1 MRRRPATAR
10 CTHWRAARAGAP
22 RRPASPARWN
32 RPGRRTARWPVCV
45 PPRRPTRGSA
55 DGRSWDRIVRR
66 RARRCRT
73 PGRSNRVPG
82 AAPVHDEGSHEG
94 RRIPLPGSLSRPQRG
109 PMKIS
114 TSAAAPATAN
124 VDMLAV
130 AVAKPV
136 ALEGAAAELDR
147 ALGGTIGRLVK
158 GGEIRGAAGQ
168 VTVLHTEGQGV
179 RARRVA
185 VVGLGKL
192 ATADAESVRNA
203 AGAAVRSLGSVRGRT
218 LAFVLDGLPVD
229 AAVAA
234 RCAVDGAVIGSYRF
248 DRFKTSKT
256 ADRPKPPTGLVL
268 LSQERAA
275 GAAGRRAAVAA
286 EAVNRARDLQHM
298 PPNLLG
304 PQQLVEP
311 ARLIVLRHTPRSTAR
326 AARNVVL
333 GMVGKGLTFDSGGYS
348 LKPPTAMS
356 GMKFD
361 MSGAAAVLE
370 ASDAIAQLQLPL
382 KFVSVVAVT
391 ENMIDT
397 NAMRVDDVVTAANG
411 KTIEI
416 TNTDAEGRL
425 VLADCLHHARSLG
438 ATHMVDLATLTGGVD
453 VALGDYHAGLMGR
466 DQEWVDRIM
475 TAGERAGEH
484 TWQLPLHETYKRLF
498 RSEIADMANSSTM
511 RMAQAPYAG
520 QFLQEF

>member
-1 MRRRPATAR
+1 MRLRPATAR
-10 CTHWRAARAGAP
+10 CRRRPAARAGAP

-32 RPGRRTARWPVCV
+32 RPDLRTARWPACA
-45 PPRRPTRGSA
+45 PRRRPIPGSA
-55 DGRSWDRIVRR
+55 DGRSWDRSVRR

-82 AAPVHDEGSHEG
+82 AAPVHDEGSHKG
-94 RRIPLPGSLSRPQRG
+94 RRIPLRGSLSRPQRG
-109 PMKIS
+109 HMKIS

-136 ALEGAAAELDR
+136 ALEGAVAELDR
-147 ALGGTIGRLVK
+147 TLGGAIGRLVK
-158 GGEIRGAAGQ
+158 AGEIRGAAGQ

-185 VVGLGKL
+185 VVGLGKRN
-192 ATADAESVRNA
+192 TADAESVRNA
-203 AGAAVRSLGSVRGRT
+203 AGIAVRSLGNVRGRT

-234 RCAVDGAVIGSYRF
+234 RCAVDGAVIGSSRF

-256 ADRPKPPTGLVL
+256 ADRPKPPTALVL
-268 LSQERAA
+268 LSQERAS

-286 EAVNRARDLQHM
+286 EAVTRARDLQHM

-304 PQQLVEP
+304 PEQLAERARAIAAAHPTMRVEVWDERKIAARGMGAFAAVAQASSRP

-326 AARNVVL
+326 TARDVVL
-333 GMVGKGLTFDSGGYS
+333 GMVGKGLTFDSGGF
-348 LKPPTAMS
+348 LVKAATRED
-356 GMKFD
+356 GMKFG
-361 MSGAAAVLE
+361 MVGPAGGLE
-370 ASDAIAQLQLPL
+370 GLGPIPQLHLPL
-382 KFVSVVAVT
+382 KFISVVGST

-411 KTIEI
+411 KT
-416 TNTDAEGRL
+416 
-425 VLADCLHHARSLG
+425 
-438 ATHMVDLATLTGGVD
+438 
-453 VALGDYHAGLMGR
+453 
-466 DQEWVDRIM
+466 
-475 TAGERAGEH
+475 
-484 TWQLPLHETYKRLF
+484 
-498 RSEIADMANSSTM
+498 
-511 RMAQAPYAG
+511 
-520 QFLQEF
+520 

>member
-1 MRRRPATAR
+1 
-10 CTHWRAARAGAP
+10 
-22 RRPASPARWN
+22 
-32 RPGRRTARWPVCV
+32 
-45 PPRRPTRGSA
+45 
-55 DGRSWDRIVRR
+55 
-66 RARRCRT
+66 
-73 PGRSNRVPG
+73 
-82 AAPVHDEGSHEG
+82 
-94 RRIPLPGSLSRPQRG
+94 
-109 PMKIS
+109 MKIS

-136 ALEGAAAELDR
+136 VLEDAVAELDR

-158 GGEIRGAAGQ
+158 AGEIRGAAGQ

-185 VVGLGKL
+185 VVGLGKRP
-192 ATADAESVRNA
+192 TADAESVRNA
-203 AGAAVRSLGSVRGRT
+203 AGAAVRSLAGVRGRT

-304 PQQLVEP
+304 PQQLVE
-311 ARLIVLRHTPRSTAR
+311 RAR
-326 AARNVVL
+326 AIAAAHPTMRDRGL
-333 GMVGKGLTFDSGGYS
+333 GRERRSRPVGWSLRRRRPGVQPAGPADRAPPPLRAAPPAPPATLCRMVGKGLTFDSGGYS
-348 LKPPTAMS
+348 LKPPTAMT

-382 KFVSVVAVT
+382 KFVTVVGAT

-397 NAMRVDDVVTAANG
+397 NAMRVDERCHSRQRKDDRDHQHRRRRGGWCWPTACTTRAPW
-411 KTIEI
+411 
-416 TNTDAEGRL
+416 
-425 VLADCLHHARSLG
+425 ARPTWSIWPRS
-438 ATHMVDLATLTGGVD
+438 TGGVV
-453 VALGDYHAGLMGR
+453 VALGDYTPA
-466 DQEWVDRIM
+466 
-475 TAGERAGEH
+475 
-484 TWQLPLHETYKRLF
+484 
-498 RSEIADMANSSTM
+498 
-511 RMAQAPYAG
+511 
-520 QFLQEF
+520 

>member
-1 MRRRPATAR
+1 
-10 CTHWRAARAGAP
+10 
-22 RRPASPARWN
+22 
-32 RPGRRTARWPVCV
+32 
-45 PPRRPTRGSA
+45 
-55 DGRSWDRIVRR
+55 
-66 RARRCRT
+66 
-73 PGRSNRVPG
+73 
-82 AAPVHDEGSHEG
+82 
-94 RRIPLPGSLSRPQRG
+94 
-109 PMKIS
+109 MKIS

-136 ALEGAAAELDR
+136 ALEGAVAELDR
-147 ALGGTIGRLVK
+147 ALGGAIGRLVK
-158 GGEIRGAAGQ
+158 AGEIRGAAGQ

-185 VVGLGKL
+185 VVGLGKRPM
-192 ATADAESVRNA
+192 ADTESVRNA
-203 AGAAVRSLGSVRGRT
+203 AGAAVRSLGNVRGRT
-218 LAFVLDGLPVD
+218 LAFVLDGLPVG

-256 ADRPKPPTGLVL
+256 ADRPKPPTALVL

-304 PQQLVEP
+304 PEQLAERARAIAAAQPTMRVEVWDEKKIAARGMGAFAAVAQASSRP

-326 AARNVVL
+326 AARDVVL

-348 LKPPTAMS
+348 LKPATAMS

-382 KFVSVVAVT
+382 KFVSVVGAT

-425 VLADCLHHARSLG
+425 VLADCLHHARSMG
-438 ATHMVDLATLTGGVD
+438 ATHMVDLATLTGGVV

-475 TAGERAGEH
+475 AAGERAGEH

-520 QFLQEF
+520 QFLQEFAGEGAWAHLDIAGTADLGRSRGDYIGKGGSGFGVRLLVELAEALCG